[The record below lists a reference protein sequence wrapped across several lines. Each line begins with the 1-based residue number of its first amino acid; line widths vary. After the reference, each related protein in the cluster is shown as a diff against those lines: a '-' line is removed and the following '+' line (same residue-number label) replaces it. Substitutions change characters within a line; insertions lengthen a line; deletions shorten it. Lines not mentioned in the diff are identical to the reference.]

1 MRVVRSQCEVEPLV
15 DPHLVFGR
23 IELRLET
30 GVVALLAHALGLL
43 PSGVVLGL
51 CRTPAGLE
59 MDS

>member
-1 MRVVRSQCEVEPLV
+1 MNS
-15 DPHLVFGR
+15 HLVFGR

-30 GVVALLAHALGLL
+30 GAVALLAHALGLL
-43 PSGVVLGL
+43 LSRVALGL